1 MKTEIE
7 HKAATAR
14 MKFGLEVTE
23 IKHGDVGEA
32 NVEVYNGKADMKRVI
47 SVGSDLGVYKTENLQ
62 TGVQITFEHE
72 ETHQSMFR

>member
-23 IKHGDVGEA
+23 IAKPGKVSTCVPHGEDALTGKVA
-32 NVEVYNGKADMKRVI
+32 N
-47 SVGSDLGVYKTENLQ
+47 NL
-62 TGVQITFEHE
+62 EC
-72 ETHQSMFR
+72 S